1 MVESG
6 QDVMQSMNG
15 DQGAF
20 PDTGGGAGRGDSVDQ
35 FGWELG
41 QTARAWR
48 AELDR
53 RMAPLGLTDARG
65 FTLLQLSRADG
76 PVTQKALAGLTGVQG
91 PTLVRVIDWLERE
104 ALVSRSASPQDRRSK
119 LLVLTPR
126 GRQLAGRI
134 ERIAAE
140 VRDELFEGVDPRAI
154 EQCLQVFSQL
164 RARLAAMKP
173 GGVQ

>member
-1 MVESG
+1 
-6 QDVMQSMNG
+6 MQSIQEDRESCG
-15 DQGAF
+15 DSGEGTA
-20 PDTGGGAGRGDSVDQ
+20 PGNSVDQ
-35 FGWELG
+35 FGWQLG

-53 RMAPLGLTDARG
+53 RMATLGLTDARG

-76 PVTQKALAGLTGVQG
+76 ALTQKALAGLAGVQG
-91 PTLVRVIDWLERE
+91 PTLVRVIDWLEKE
-104 ALVSRSASPQDRRSK
+104 ELVSRSASPHDRRSK

-140 VRDELFEGVDPRAI
+140 VRDELFAGVDPEAI
-154 EQCLQVFSQL
+154 EQCLRVFRQL
-164 RARLAAMKP
+164 RTRLAAMKP